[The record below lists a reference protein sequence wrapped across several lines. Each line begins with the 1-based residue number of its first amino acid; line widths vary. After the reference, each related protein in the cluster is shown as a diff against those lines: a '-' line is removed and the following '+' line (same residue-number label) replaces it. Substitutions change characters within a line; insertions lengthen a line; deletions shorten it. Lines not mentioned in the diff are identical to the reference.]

1 MTSPAMSP
9 GSGRPI
15 ALAAGGTGG
24 HMFPAEALAQ
34 ELLARGYRV
43 VLVTDRRGG
52 AFGGRLAAVALHRVH
67 AAGVL
72 GKTAAERIQAALL
85 LGIGLL
91 QAIWLMLRL
100 KPAVVVGFGG
110 YPSVPT
116 VLAANQIKLPTVL
129 HEQNAVLG
137 RANRLLAPR
146 AQRLAVAFADTQGVR
161 DADRPKLV
169 HTGNPVRGAVIALN
183 QRGYAEP
190 QPDGAL
196 RLLITGGSQGAR
208 VFADIVPSAIASL
221 PKDMRARLDVNH
233 QCRPEDIER
242 TALSYSDAGVHYE
255 VAAFFNDMP
264 ERLARAHLGICRA
277 GASTIAELTVVGL
290 PAILVPLPSAADDH
304 QTVNARFC
312 EAAGAA
318 WVIAQ
323 SDFTAPALARR
334 LFELL
339 RSPDKLAAAAR
350 AAHEAAVPDAARR
363 LADVVQRAGV
373 AA

>member
-1 MTSPAMSP
+1 MTLPSIPM
-9 GSGRPI
+9 RPI

-24 HMFPAEALAQ
+24 HLFPAEALAQ
-34 ELLARGYRV
+34 ELLARGHQV

-52 AFGGRLAAVALHRVH
+52 AFGDRLTAVAVYRVH

-72 GKTAAERIQAALL
+72 GKTPAERLKAALL
-85 LGIGLL
+85 LGIGIVQALWLL
-91 QAIWLMLRL
+91 VRL

-116 VLAANQIKLPTVL
+116 LLAARRIRLPTVL

-146 AQRLAVAFADTQGVR
+146 ARSIAVAFADTKAVR
-161 DADRPKLV
+161 DADRAKLV
-169 HTGNPVRGAVIALN
+169 HTGNPVRAAVIALHG
-183 QRGYAEP
+183 RVYPEP
-190 QPDGAL
+190 QPGGVL

-208 VFADIVPSAIASL
+208 VFADVVPPAVASL
-221 PKDMRARLDVNH
+221 PKDMRARLEVDH

-242 TALSYSDAGVHYE
+242 TALSYSESGVRYE
-255 VAAFFNDMP
+255 VAAFFTDMP
-264 ERLARAHLGICRA
+264 ARLARAHLAVCRA
-277 GASTIAELTVVGL
+277 GASTIAELTVAGL

-304 QTVNARFC
+304 QTANAKVS
-312 EAAGAA
+312 EAAGAG
-318 WVIAQ
+318 WLMVQ
-323 SDFTAPALARR
+323 SDFTASALARR

-339 RSPDKLAAAAR
+339 RSPDRLAAAAR
-350 AAHEAAVPDAARR
+350 AAQDAAVPDAARR
-363 LADVVQRAGV
+363 LADVVQIAGE

>member
-1 MTSPAMSP
+1 MTAPAA
-9 GSGRPI
+9 SGRPI

-34 ELLARGYRV
+34 ELLARGHRV

-52 AFGGRLAAVALHRVH
+52 AFGGRLATVAVHRVH

-72 GKTAAERIQAALL
+72 GKTAAERIKALALL
-85 LGIGLL
+85 AIGVI
-91 QAIWLMLRL
+91 QAIALLARL

-110 YPSVPT
+110 YSSVPT
-116 VLAANQIKLPTVL
+116 LLAAHRVRVPTVL

-137 RANRLLAPR
+137 RANRLMAPHAR
-146 AQRLAVAFADTQGVR
+146 TIAVAFAAIEAVR
-161 DADRPKLV
+161 DADRAKVV

-183 QRGYAEP
+183 ARRYVAPVPG
-190 QPDGAL
+190 GAL

-208 VFADIVPSAIASL
+208 VFADVVPAAIASL
-221 PKDMRARLDVNH
+221 PKDMRTRLEINQ

-242 TALSYSDAGVHYE
+242 TVFAYRDAGVRYE

-264 ERLARAHLGICRA
+264 ERLARAHLGVCRA
-277 GASTIAELTVVGL
+277 GASTIAELTVAGL

-304 QTVNARFC
+304 QTVNARLT
-312 EAAGAA
+312 ERAGAA
-318 WVIAQ
+318 WMMAQ
-323 SDFTAPALARR
+323 TDFTPPALARR

-339 RSPDKLAAAAR
+339 RAPERLAAAAE
-350 AAHEAAVPDAARR
+350 AAHAAALPDAARR
-363 LADVVQRAGV
+363 LADVVQE

>member
-1 MTSPAMSP
+1 MSAEALM
-9 GSGRPI
+9 SRPI

-34 ELLARGYRV
+34 ELLARGHRV

-52 AFGGRLAAVALHRVH
+52 AFGGRLAAVAVHRVA

-72 GKTAAERIQAALL
+72 GKSLAERLKAIVLLALGVIQALWLL
-85 LGIGLL
+85 VR
-91 QAIWLMLRL
+91 LR
-100 KPAVVVGFGG
+100 PAVVVGFGG

-116 VLAANQIKLPTVL
+116 VLAAGRIRVPTVL

-146 AQRLAVAFADTQGVR
+146 ARTLAVAFAETGAVR
-161 DADRPKLV
+161 SADRAKLV
-169 HTGNPVRGAVIALN
+169 HTGNPVRAAVLALHG
-183 QRGYAEP
+183 RTYTAP

-208 VFADIVPSAIASL
+208 VFADVVPPALASL
-221 PKDMRARLDVNH
+221 PTEMRARLEINH

-242 TALSYSDAGVHYE
+242 TVLSYSDAGVRYE

-264 ERLARAHLGICRA
+264 ERLSRAHFGICRA
-277 GASTIAELTVVGL
+277 GASTIAELTVAGL

-304 QTVNARFC
+304 QTVNARCC
-312 EAAGAA
+312 ETAGAA
-318 WVIAQ
+318 WMIVQ
-323 SDFTAPALARR
+323 SDFTAPTLARR

-339 RSPDKLAAAAR
+339 RHPDRLAAASR
-350 AAHEAAVPDAARR
+350 AAHAAAVPDAARR
-363 LADVVQRAGV
+363 LADVVQLAG
-373 AA
+373 AAA

>member
-1 MTSPAMSP
+1 MAPASL
-9 GSGRPI
+9 RPI

-24 HMFPAEALAQ
+24 HLFPAEALAA

-52 AFGGRLAAVALHRVH
+52 AFGDRLAAVAVYRVH

-72 GKTAAERIQAALL
+72 GKTPLERSKAVLL
-85 LGIGLL
+85 LGIGLI
-91 QAIWLMLRL
+91 QALWLLFRL

-116 VLAANQIKLPTVL
+116 LLAAHRAKLPTVL

-146 AQRLAVAFADTQGVR
+146 ARKLAVAFAETLSVR
-161 DADRPKLV
+161 EQDRDKLV
-169 HTGNPVRGAVIALN
+169 HTGNPVRAGVIALHG
-183 QRGYAEP
+183 RAYPEP
-190 QPDGAL
+190 QAGGAL

-208 VFADIVPSAIASL
+208 VFADIVPPAVASL
-221 PKDMRARLDVNH
+221 PMDMRARLAVDH
-233 QCRPEDIER
+233 QCRAEDIER
-242 TALSYSDAGVHYE
+242 TALSYSEAGVRYE
-255 VAAFFNDMP
+255 VAAFFSDMP
-264 ERLARAHLGICRA
+264 VRLARAHLAICRA
-277 GASTIAELTVVGL
+277 GASTVAELTVAGL

-304 QTVNARFC
+304 QTVNARHC
-312 EAAGAA
+312 ESAGSA
-318 WVIAQ
+318 WLMAQ

-339 RSPDKLAAAAR
+339 RSPERLAAAAR
-350 AAHEAAVPDAARR
+350 AAQAAALPDAARR
-363 LADVVQRAGV
+363 LADVVQLAGE

>member
-1 MTSPAMSP
+1 VS
-9 GSGRPI
+9 RPI

-24 HMFPAEALAQ
+24 HMFPAEALAH
-34 ELLARGYRV
+34 ELLARGHRV

-52 AFGGRLAAVALHRVH
+52 AFGDRLAAVAVHRVH

-72 GKTAAERIQAALL
+72 GKTTLERLQAVLL
-85 LGIGLL
+85 LGIGMIQAVWLL
-91 QAIWLMLRL
+91 ARL

-110 YPSVPT
+110 YPSVPAL
-116 VLAANQIKLPTVL
+116 LAAGRVKLPTVL

-146 AQRLAVAFADTQGVR
+146 ARKLAVAFAETQGVR

-169 HTGNPVRGAVIALN
+169 HTGNPVRSAVIALHG
-183 QRGYAEP
+183 RPYAEP
-190 QPDGAL
+190 RPDGAL

-208 VFADIVPSAIASL
+208 VFADIVPAAIASL
-221 PKDMRARLDVNH
+221 PTEMRARLEIDH

-242 TALSYSDAGVHYE
+242 TALSYSQSGVRYE

-264 ERLARAHLGICRA
+264 TRLARAHLAICRA
-277 GASTIAELTVVGL
+277 GASTIAELTVAGL

-304 QTVNARFC
+304 QSVNARFC
-312 EAAGAA
+312 EGAGAA
-318 WVIAQ
+318 WLMPQ
-323 SDFTAPALARR
+323 TEFTPPALARR

-339 RSPDKLAAAAR
+339 RSPDRLAAAAR
-350 AAHEAAVPDAARR
+350 AAQAAAVPDAARR
-363 LADVVQRAGV
+363 LADVVQTAGD

>member
-1 MTSPAMSP
+1 VS
-9 GSGRPI
+9 RPI

-34 ELLARGYRV
+34 ELLARGHTV

-52 AFGGRLAAVALHRVH
+52 AFGDRLAAVAVYRVY

-72 GKTAAERIQAALL
+72 GKTTLERVKALL
-85 LGIGLL
+85 LLSIGVV
-91 QAIWLMLRL
+91 QALWLMLRL

-110 YPSVPT
+110 YPSVPALL
-116 VLAANQIKLPTVL
+116 VAGRIKLPTVL

-146 AQRLAVAFADTQGVR
+146 AKKLAVAFADTQAVR
-161 DADRPKLV
+161 DADRAKLV
-169 HTGNPVRGAVIALN
+169 HTGNPVRSAVIALHG
-183 QRGYAEP
+183 RAYVEP
-190 QPDGAL
+190 QPGGML

-221 PKDMRARLDVNH
+221 PTEMRARLEVDH

-242 TALSYSDAGVHYE
+242 TALSYSTSGVRYE

-264 ERLARAHLGICRA
+264 TRLTRAHLAICRA
-277 GASTIAELTVVGL
+277 GASTIAELTVAGL

-304 QTVNARFC
+304 QTANARFC
-312 EAAGAA
+312 ETAGAA
-318 WVIAQ
+318 WLVPQ
-323 SDFTAPALARR
+323 SEFTPPALARR

-339 RSPDKLAAAAR
+339 RNPERLAAAAR
-350 AAHEAAVPDAARR
+350 AAQAAAVPDAARR
-363 LADVVQRAGV
+363 LADVVQVAG
-373 AA
+373 AAA

>member
-1 MTSPAMSP
+1 MTDAPVMS
-9 GSGRPI
+9 RPI

-24 HMFPAEALAQ
+24 HMFPAEALAG
-34 ELLARGYRV
+34 ELIARGHRV

-52 AFGGRLAAVALHRVH
+52 AFGDRLAAVAVYRVH

-72 GKTAAERIQAALL
+72 GKSVAERIKAGLL
-85 LGIGLL
+85 LALGLV
-91 QAIWLMLRL
+91 QAIWLLQRL
-100 KPAVVVGFGG
+100 KPAAVVGFGG

-116 VLAANQIKLPTVL
+116 LLAAQRAKLPTVL

-146 AQRLAVAFADTQGVR
+146 AKTLACSFPDTQAVR
-161 DADRPKLV
+161 EEDRPKLV
-169 HTGNPVRGAVIALN
+169 HTGNPVRATVLALHA
-183 QRGYAEP
+183 GSYAAPEP
-190 QPDGAL
+190 GGAL

-221 PKDMRARLDVNH
+221 PKEMRARLEINH
-233 QCRPEDIER
+233 QCRPEDIQR
-242 TALSYSDAGVHYE
+242 TALSYSEAGVRYE
-255 VAAFFNDMP
+255 VAAFFSDMP
-264 ERLARAHLGICRA
+264 SRLARAHLGICRA
-277 GASTIAELTVVGL
+277 GASTIAELAVAGL

-318 WVIAQ
+318 WLIVQ
-323 SDFTAPALARR
+323 SEFTPALLARR

-339 RSPDKLAAAAR
+339 RNPERLIAASQAGR
-350 AAHEAAVPDAARR
+350 AAAVPDAARR
-363 LADVVQRAGV
+363 LADAVQLAGE

>member
-1 MTSPAMSP
+1 MSATTQARTAI
-9 GSGRPI
+9 RPI

-24 HMFPAEALAQ
+24 HMFPAEALAH
-34 ELLARGYRV
+34 ELIARGCEV

-52 AFGGRLAAVALHRVH
+52 AFGGRLAAVAVHRVQ

-72 GKTAAERIQAALL
+72 GKTPAERLKDGVLL
-85 LGIGLL
+85 TLGLL
-91 QAIWLMLRL
+91 QAVWLLIRL
-100 KPAVVVGFGG
+100 KPSVVVGFGG

-116 VLAANQIKLPTVL
+116 MLAANQIRLPTVL

-146 AQRLAVAFADTQGVR
+146 ARRLAVAFAETGAVR

-169 HTGNPVRGAVIALN
+169 HTGNPVRAAVMALGA
-183 QRGYAEP
+183 RRYAAP
-190 QPDGAL
+190 RIDGAL

-208 VFADIVPSAIASL
+208 VFAEVVPPAVASL
-221 PKDMRARLDVNH
+221 PMDMRARLEVDH

-242 TALSYSDAGVHYE
+242 TALSYSDAGVRYQ

-277 GASTIAELTVVGL
+277 GASTIAELTVAGL
-290 PAILVPLPSAADDH
+290 PALLVPLPSAADDH
-304 QTVNARFC
+304 QTANARLC
-312 EAAGAA
+312 QAAGAA
-318 WVIAQ
+318 WMIVQ
-323 SDFTAPALARR
+323 SEFTAPALARR

-339 RSPDKLAAAAR
+339 RNPDRLAAASRAAR
-350 AAHEAAVPDAARR
+350 AAAVPDAAQR
-363 LADVVQRAGV
+363 LADVVQHAGRA
-373 AA
+373 A

>member
-1 MTSPAMSP
+1 MTATAPALAAA
-9 GSGRPI
+9 RPI

-24 HMFPAEALAQ
+24 HMFPAEALAH
-34 ELLARGYRV
+34 ELIARGYPV

-52 AFGGRLAAVALHRVH
+52 AFGGRLAAVAVHRVH

-72 GKTAAERIQAALL
+72 GKTPVERLKAAVLLALGLIQAFWLL
-85 LGIGLL
+85 
-91 QAIWLMLRL
+91 LRL
-100 KPAVVVGFGG
+100 KPAVIVGFGG

-116 VLAANQIKLPTVL
+116 VLAAHRIGLPTVL

-146 AQRLAVAFADTQGVR
+146 ARRLAVAFAETGAVR

-169 HTGNPVRGAVIALN
+169 HTGNPVRAAVLALN
-183 QRGYAEP
+183 ARSYAAP
-190 QPDGAL
+190 RPDGTL

-208 VFADIVPSAIASL
+208 VFAEVVPPALASL
-221 PKDMRARLDVNH
+221 PMDMRARLEVDH

-242 TALSYSDAGVHYE
+242 TALSYSDAGVRYQ

-277 GASTIAELTVVGL
+277 GASTIAELTVAGL
-290 PAILVPLPSAADDH
+290 PALLVPLPSAADDH
-304 QTVNARFC
+304 QTANARFC

-318 WVIAQ
+318 WMIVQ
-323 SDFTAPALARR
+323 SEFTAATLARR

-339 RSPDKLAAAAR
+339 RSPDRLAAASRAAR
-350 AAHEAAVPDAARR
+350 AAAVPDAARR
-363 LADVVQRAGV
+363 LAEIVQLAGK